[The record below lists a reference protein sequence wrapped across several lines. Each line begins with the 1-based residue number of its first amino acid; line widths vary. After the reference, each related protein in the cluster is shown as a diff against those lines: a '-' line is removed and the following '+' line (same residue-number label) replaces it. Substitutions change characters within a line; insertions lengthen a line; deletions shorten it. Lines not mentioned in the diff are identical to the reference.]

1 MGICRSPDL
10 SSIFSRL
17 VNPLLCTIMVL
28 ALLYVGQEILKPI
41 AFSAL
46 IALLLISPSRFF
58 ERQGFPRA
66 VAALICL
73 LLALLLFVVVFY
85 FISNSIAS
93 FRSDL
98 PLMVQNIDESIHQL
112 ELWIQR
118 TFDVS
123 GTDVHQIVTNS
134 TDKVLPSTSS
144 IVNETFT
151 AVTGLFFLGIIIFII
166 TFLLLLYRGLIL
178 QFFIR
183 LFAEEHTPKIQTIFS
198 KIRLVIRSYIVG
210 LLIEMIIVAVA
221 YCAVL
226 FALGVKYALL
236 LGVIGAILNIIPYL
250 GIFMACILSTL
261 ITLTTNSPSTVVWVV
276 ISLIIIHMLDSNIL
290 MTRIVGSKL
299 KLNALATI
307 VGVITGSALW
317 GIPGTFMAVPIMAI
331 MKVTFEEIEAL
342 HPFAILMGDDS
353 EVKSLSRPVLHRIAK
368 SVRSSSLKKGK

>member
-1 MGICRSPDL
+1 
-10 SSIFSRL
+10 
-17 VNPLLCTIMVL
+17 
-28 ALLYVGQEILKPI
+28 
-41 AFSAL
+41 
-46 IALLLISPSRFF
+46 
-58 ERQGFPRA
+58 
-66 VAALICL
+66 
-73 LLALLLFVVVFY
+73 
-85 FISNSIAS
+85 ISNSIAS

-98 PLMVQNIDESIHQL
+98 PLMMQNIDESIHQL

-123 GTDVHQIVTNS
+123 GKEVHQIVENS

-144 IVNETFT
+144 IVNSTFT
-151 AVTGLFFLGIIIFII
+151 TVTSLFFLGIIIFII

-178 QFFIR
+178 LFFTK
-183 LFAEEHTPKIQTIFS
+183 LFAEEFTPKIQTIFS

-210 LLIEMIIVAVA
+210 LMIEMIIVAVA
-221 YCAVL
+221 YCGVL

-276 ISLIIIHMLDSNIL
+276 ISLIIIHMIDSNIL

-307 VGVITGSALW
+307 VGVITGSAIW

-353 EVKSLSRPVLHRIAK
+353 EVRSLSKPMLHRIAK
-368 SVRSSSLKKGK
+368 SVRKTALKKTR